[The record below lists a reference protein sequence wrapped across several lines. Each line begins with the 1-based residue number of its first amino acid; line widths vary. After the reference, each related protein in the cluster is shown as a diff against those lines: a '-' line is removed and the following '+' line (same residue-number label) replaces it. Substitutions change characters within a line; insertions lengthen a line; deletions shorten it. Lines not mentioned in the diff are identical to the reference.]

1 MWAVAAASFAACTGT
16 GTPSATTTSPAPTG
30 SATASATAVPSPTG
44 SATSTGGVATS
55 TTSKPGVPNAD
66 ELARHL
72 ITPADLGA
80 DWSLWEGFS
89 SWPGGA
95 PGVIPA
101 DQRALVPDLPMC
113 PSAGEAAVALAEGV
127 QWQAFTQL
135 HRVTQDPFA
144 NMVVVQEFLL
154 ADEPATTATT
164 FTTLR
169 DGLAKCLTANLPAGD
184 WEIGLREELAV
195 PAVGD
200 DRYAERRSSVD
211 SGGARRDTRWVLVRD
226 GEVLTVIQLDDVLIK
241 PEAQPVVTAAVA
253 DDVISKAAGK
263 LE

>member
-154 ADEPATTATT
+154 ADEPATTAMT